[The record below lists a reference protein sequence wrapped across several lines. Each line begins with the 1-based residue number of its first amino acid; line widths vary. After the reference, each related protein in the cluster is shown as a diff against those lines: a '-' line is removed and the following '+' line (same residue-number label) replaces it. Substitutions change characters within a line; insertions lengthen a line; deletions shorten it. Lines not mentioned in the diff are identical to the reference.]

1 MLLTER
7 ESEVC
12 RLIRE
17 GLSKEEIAQ
26 KLCLSPNTV
35 KVHIRHIL
43 EKFKVK
49 NTKQL
54 ILYFSKSKKQ

>member
-1 MLLTER
+1 MQLTER

-17 GLSKEEIAQ
+17 GLSKEEIAR
-26 KLCLSPNTV
+26 KLGLSPNTV

-43 EKFKVK
+43 EKYNLK

-54 ILYFSKSKKQ
+54 ILYFLKSKER

>member
-1 MLLTER
+1 MILTER

-12 RLIRE
+12 RLICE
-17 GLSKEEIAQ
+17 GLSKAEIAQ

-43 EKFKVK
+43 EKYNFK

-54 ILYFSKSKKQ
+54 ILYFSKSKEQ